1 MPPVDREGRLEPEAH
16 QGWLRPWMVAV
27 ALAIFAVAGATFV
40 YVVGSAGQRRDRAD
54 ILAYQTATAPLMA
67 SLDAAL
73 TDLEAL
79 EPELA
84 TASNQRRRQI
94 ARAHR
99 RPLERARTQLIDMRV
114 PDILRHITADQLN
127 SINRTLGTITQLD
140 RIVAGA
146 DPRGNAAREYRERLT
161 VAKLH
166 REAARDKL
174 IDLRCLSGIEC
185 V

>member
-1 MPPVDREGRLEPEAH
+1 MPPVEREGRLESEAH
-16 QGWLRPWMVAV
+16 QGWLRLWMLAV
-27 ALAIFAVAGATFV
+27 ALAIFAATGATFV
-40 YVVGSAGQRRDRAD
+40 YVAGSAGQRRDRAD

-67 SLDAAL
+67 SLDDAIA
-73 TDLEAL
+73 DLEAL

-94 ARAHR
+94 ARTHR
-99 RPLERARTQLIDMRV
+99 KPLERAR
-114 PDILRHITADQLN
+114 
-127 SINRTLGTITQLD
+127 TQLD

-146 DPRGNAAREYRERLT
+146 DPKGDAAREYRERLA

-166 REAARDKL
+166 RQAARDKL